1 MQTTPVKAQIRILDR
16 VLILQGDQH
25 RFHSCCFQSLRMERD
40 HLVNRLLEHE
50 IVRQGHAKFETRV
63 HAHLDEDGIA
73 HGGDYGI
80 GDGTHDGGGD
90 GCDTTLRA

>member
-25 RFHSCCFQSLRMERD
+25 RFHSCRFQSLRMERD

-50 IVRQGHAKFETRV
+50 IVRQGHAKFEARV